1 MAESLESRIIRIIAT
16 AKGLEADELTPSSS
30 MEELGLDSL
39 DAMSMIFD
47 LENEFEIEI
56 PDDAAERART
66 VGDLIEGVRLLVA
79 EKG

>member
-1 MAESLESRIIRIIAT
+1 MPESLETRIVRIIAA
-16 AKGLEADELTPSSS
+16 AKGMETDELAPSTP

-39 DAMSMIFD
+39 DAMSMVFD

-56 PDDAAERART
+56 PDGAAERART
-66 VGDLIEGVRLLVA
+66 VGDLIDGIRLLVA

>member
-1 MAESLESRIIRIIAT
+1 MRIIAT
-16 AKGLEADELTPSSS
+16 AKGLQAGELAPSTS

-56 PDDAAERART
+56 PDGAAERART
-66 VGDLIEGVRLLVA
+66 VGDLVEGIRLLVA

>member
-1 MAESLESRIIRIIAT
+1 MSESLESRIIRIIAT
-16 AKGLEADELTPSSS
+16 AKGLEPDELTPSTS

-66 VGDLIEGVRLLVA
+66 IGDLIEGVRLLVA